1 MAKTRR
7 ISRGE
12 KKLHAYCDTNANKG
26 LKTMKNLHRLLKKK
40 SMTKKKQT
48 KYLTTYMKEC
58 KDMYMEKNSKMV
70 PNCDEY
76 TRRVFKFLDNFTPK
90 GKKGLTKK
98 QRAKITKASM
108 KDCKKKYPVF

>member
-12 KKLHAYCDTNANKG
+12 KKLHAYCDKNANKG
-26 LKTMKNLHRLLKKK
+26 LQTMKDLHRLLKKK

-48 KYLTTYMKEC
+48 NYLTTYMKEC
-58 KDMYMEKNSKMV
+58 KGMYMEKKDKLV

-76 TRRVFKFLDNFTPK
+76 TRRVFKFLDNVTPND
-90 GKKGLTKK
+90 KKALTKK
-98 QRAKITKASM
+98 QRVKITKISM
-108 KDCKKKYPVF
+108 KECKKKYPVF